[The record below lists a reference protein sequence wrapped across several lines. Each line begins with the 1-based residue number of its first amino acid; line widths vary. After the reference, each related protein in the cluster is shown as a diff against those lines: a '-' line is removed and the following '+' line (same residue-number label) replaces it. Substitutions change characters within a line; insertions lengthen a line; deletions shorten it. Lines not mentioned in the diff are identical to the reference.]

1 MDLNKQQREAVEHG
15 DGPLLIVAGAGTG
28 KTRVIV
34 ERVGHWLRNGLKP
47 ESILALTFAKK
58 AAEEMHRRAVEQ
70 FGEPAR
76 RCRFSTFHAFCYD
89 LLREELPLRA
99 LDRIDQW
106 IFFRRHLE
114 ELEPDT
120 YLKISEPGRFLHDLV
135 DFCSRCHDN
144 LVSPDDLRRHAE
156 KRATEYEQ
164 AVREGGSPGK
174 EAKQEVARLRELAR
188 VYERS
193 EELQAREGLLSFGAM
208 ISQAVSRLKA
218 SEQLRQARSRYRLM
232 LVDEYQDTNAAQLE
246 LVSLLAGEP
255 GNVTVVGDEYQA
267 IYRFRGAS
275 YGSFD
280 LFKERFPHHPPPV
293 VLDQNYRST
302 KSILDV
308 AEALARKLER
318 YDPNKKLTPT
328 KAPGRQVEVAEFAS
342 VEQQAE
348 WVAAELEA
356 GLARYKLA
364 REKEDQPEPQSPLF
378 AVLYRA
384 HAHRGPLVAALQR
397 RGIPFVIRNL
407 AVNKLPPIRNLT
419 AYLRAIGHPDDT
431 VSLMRVLAD
440 PQWGLGVLPLIAYC
454 RAARNR
460 RVPLRAVIEED
471 EAGWPG
477 RQRLLALLERYR
489 QLAAQDR
496 LVAWLEALRR
506 ELGLGGDA
514 ASDAA
519 LRTFSGFVA
528 KWDQEKSQSG
538 MLAEFLEY
546 FSYFEEA
553 GGVVALPEEGDDE
566 SAVGDAF
573 LLHAQEGVVA
583 EQLPLLQEASTPAA
597 SQKILLMTVH
607 AAKGLEFEHVY
618 LFHLLRGAFP
628 VRNRKPL
635 ISLPDELWKGP
646 LLAGDFHI
654 EEERRLFYVALT
666 RARSTLTLCT
676 VSNDR
681 QRPSPFLQELAEP
694 PNPHLHWK
702 KPAVVAPPSE
712 SGGAAESAPSTRHS
726 RIGEWASS
734 VLPAPDGFSLS
745 ASGLETYLQCPL
757 KYQFSYRWQIPLP
770 PTPPMLFGSAMHAA
784 VKEAVAALA
793 GGAGSFTRDSLEAI
807 LNRHWPAAGFP
818 DPLQE
823 RKYREEGLRQL
834 EGACRAWSE
843 EPFELLH
850 QEKRFEFE
858 WGGTALNGRM
868 DQINRTA
875 GGDVELIEYK
885 TGTPQTQKD
894 ADRSPQL
901 TLYAEAC
908 RRVAGQAPGS
918 LVLFNLAT
926 GERIRTSRTPEQLQA
941 LERLVR
947 QTATAMQA
955 GRYPA
960 RPGFLCRYCDF
971 RPICPA
977 HEESDPGST
986 GG

>member
-1 MDLNKQQREAVEHG
+1 
-15 DGPLLIVAGAGTG
+15 
-28 KTRVIV
+28 
-34 ERVGHWLRNGLKP
+34 
-47 ESILALTFAKK
+47 
-58 AAEEMHRRAVEQ
+58 
-70 FGEPAR
+70 
-76 RCRFSTFHAFCYD
+76 
-89 LLREELPLRA
+89 
-99 LDRIDQW
+99 
-106 IFFRRHLE
+106 
-114 ELEPDT
+114 
-120 YLKISEPGRFLHDLV
+120 
-135 DFCSRCHDN
+135 
-144 LVSPDDLRRHAE
+144 
-156 KRATEYEQ
+156 
-164 AVREGGSPGK
+164 
-174 EAKQEVARLRELAR
+174 
-188 VYERS
+188 
-193 EELQAREGLLSFGAM
+193 
-208 ISQAVSRLKA
+208 
-218 SEQLRQARSRYRLM
+218 
-232 LVDEYQDTNAAQLE
+232 
-246 LVSLLAGEP
+246 
-255 GNVTVVGDEYQA
+255 
-267 IYRFRGAS
+267 
-275 YGSFD
+275 
-280 LFKERFPHHPPPV
+280 
-293 VLDQNYRST
+293 
-302 KSILDV
+302 
-308 AEALARKLER
+308 
-318 YDPNKKLTPT
+318 
-328 KAPGRQVEVAEFAS
+328 
-342 VEQQAE
+342 
-348 WVAAELEA
+348 
-356 GLARYKLA
+356 
-364 REKEDQPEPQSPLF
+364 
-378 AVLYRA
+378 
-384 HAHRGPLVAALQR
+384 
-397 RGIPFVIRNL
+397 
-407 AVNKLPPIRNLT
+407 
-419 AYLRAIGHPDDT
+419 
-431 VSLMRVLAD
+431 
-440 PQWGLGVLPLIAYC
+440 QWGLGVLPLIAHC

-477 RQRLLALLERYR
+477 RRRLLALLERYR
-489 QLAAQDR
+489 QLAGQDR

-506 ELGLGGDA
+506 ELGLGPSAALPSTALRTGRAGGEA

-553 GGVVALPEEGDDE
+553 GGVVAFPEEGDDE
-566 SAVGDAF
+566 SAAGDAF
-573 LLHAQEGVVA
+573 LLPVLEGEPTPTRRFAA
-583 EQLPLLQEASTPAA
+583 EQLSLLEELPKTAA
-597 SQKILLMTVH
+597 SQKVQLMTVH

-646 LLAGDFHI
+646 LLAGDYHI

-702 KPAVVAPPSE
+702 KPAAAPPPETAEASE
-712 SGGAAESAPSTRHS
+712 NAASARYC
-726 RIGEWASS
+726 RIGEWALS

-793 GGAGSFTRDSLEAI
+793 RGAGSFTRDSLAAI

-868 DQINRTA
+868 DQINRAA

-894 ADRSPQL
+894 ADHSSQL

-926 GERIRTSRTPEQLQA
+926 GERVRTARTHEQLQA
-941 LERLVR
+941 FERLIR
-947 QTATAMQA
+947 QTAAAMQA

-986 GG
+986 T

>member
-1 MDLNKQQREAVEHG
+1 LQVADATARRLSSYRLEKQLVPNEQG
-15 DGPLLIVAGAGTG
+15 GG
-28 KTRVIV
+28 
-34 ERVGHWLRNGLKP
+34 
-47 ESILALTFAKK
+47 
-58 AAEEMHRRAVEQ
+58 RAV
-70 FGEPAR
+70 
-76 RCRFSTFHAFCYD
+76 T
-89 LLREELPLRA
+89 
-99 LDRIDQW
+99 
-106 IFFRRHLE
+106 
-114 ELEPDT
+114 
-120 YLKISEPGRFLHDLV
+120 
-135 DFCSRCHDN
+135 
-144 LVSPDDLRRHAE
+144 
-156 KRATEYEQ
+156 
-164 AVREGGSPGK
+164 
-174 EAKQEVARLRELAR
+174 
-188 VYERS
+188 
-193 EELQAREGLLSFGAM
+193 
-208 ISQAVSRLKA
+208 
-218 SEQLRQARSRYRLM
+218 
-232 LVDEYQDTNAAQLE
+232 
-246 LVSLLAGEP
+246 
-255 GNVTVVGDEYQA
+255 
-267 IYRFRGAS
+267 
-275 YGSFD
+275 
-280 LFKERFPHHPPPV
+280 
-293 VLDQNYRST
+293 
-302 KSILDV
+302 
-308 AEALARKLER
+308 
-318 YDPNKKLTPT
+318 
-328 KAPGRQVEVAEFAS
+328 VAEFAS
-342 VEQQAE
+342 VGQQAE

-356 GLARYKLA
+356 GLARTKLA
-364 REKEDQPEPQSPLF
+364 REEEGQPEPQSPLF

-397 RGIPFVIRNL
+397 RRIPFVIRNL
-407 AVNKLPPIRNLT
+407 AVNNLPPIRNLK
-419 AYLRAIGHPDDT
+419 AYLRAIGHPEDT

-440 PQWGLGVLPLIAYC
+440 PQWGLAVPQLIAHC

-489 QLAAQDR
+489 KIAEENRLA
-496 LVAWLEALRR
+496 AWLEALRR
-506 ELGLGGDA
+506 ELALGGDA

-519 LRTFSGFVA
+519 LRTFSGFVE

-538 MLAEFLEY
+538 ILAEFLEY

-553 GGVVALPEEGDDE
+553 GGVVAFPEEGDDE
-566 SAVGDAF
+566 SAAGDAF
-573 LLHAQEGVVA
+573 LLSVLEGEPTPTRRFAA
-583 EQLPLLQEASTPAA
+583 EQLSLLEELPKTAA
-597 SQKILLMTVH
+597 SQKVQLMTVH

-618 LFHLLRGAFP
+618 LFHLLRNAFP

-646 LLAGDFHI
+646 LLAGDYHI

-712 SGGAAESAPSTRHS
+712 SGGAAESVPSARHS

-734 VLPAPDGFSLS
+734 LLPAPDGFSLS

-784 VKEAVAALA
+784 VKETVAALA
-793 GGAGSFTRDSLEAI
+793 RRKTHGTRSVPWLPAREELQAI
-807 LNRHWPAAGFP
+807 LNRHWPSSGFP

-834 EGACRAWSE
+834 EGACRAWAG

-850 QEKRFEFE
+850 QERRFEFE

-875 GGDVELIEYK
+875 AGDVELIEYK

-894 ADRSPQL
+894 ANHSPQL

-908 RRVAGQAPGS
+908 RRVVGQAPGS

-926 GERIRTSRTPEQLQA
+926 GERVRTARTPEQLQA
-941 LERLVR
+941 FERLIR
-947 QTATAMQA
+947 QTAAAMQA
-955 GRYPA
+955 GRFPA

-986 GG
+986 T